1 MPERADVGHPGAT
14 QPPPVGDPTT
24 DLTSGP
30 QNGAERDEM
39 ALIVH
44 GARCNEPPCLKPGI
58 RDRVAAE
65 ALIAAGFGDVRRQS
79 PRFAEDEMRAERD
92 ALAAQVS
99 AVEAVHH
106 PMTTSSGQW
115 CSHDVKDWPC
125 PTIAAIKRAGQI
137 ATHCV
142 GIAFDGSP
150 FCFGCD
156 DWPCPA
162 IERAGQ
168 DPT

>member
-1 MPERADVGHPGAT
+1 MSDT
-14 QPPPVGDPTT
+14 
-24 DLTSGP
+24 
-30 QNGAERDEM
+30 ERDRM
-39 ALIVH
+39 
-44 GARCNEPPCLKPGI
+44 
-58 RDRVAAE
+58 AE
-65 ALIAAGFGDVRRQS
+65 AIMNRTGNTALATADALLAAGFGDVTALRS
-79 PRFAEDEMRAERD
+79 WADGAEIEADRLAAERD